1 MTDFNGEVLAL
12 DLATSTGWC
21 TGVPGGKPRF
31 GSLRFGNAS
40 ADRPARYRA
49 MREWLSVM
57 ITPKTRRVIFESSA
71 VPSIMMGRTN
81 IDTIKLLVGFCEHL
95 EEFCHGR
102 VELREARTA
111 DVRRYFIGGNPKR
124 AVAKPA
130 VMQRCKA
137 LGWDVKNDD
146 EGDACAVWAYQI
158 GILRPDLSHKTTPLF
173 SRI

>member
-1 MTDFNGEVLAL
+1 MRSVRRLRGLRLRRQHTQGSTWPVVLLDASSGRWAVMTDFNGEVLAL

-49 MREWLSVM
+49 MRDWLSVM

-81 IDTIKLLVGFCEHL
+81 IDTIKLLVGFC
-95 EEFCHGR
+95 
-102 VELREARTA
+102 
-111 DVRRYFIGGNPKR
+111 
-124 AVAKPA
+124 
-130 VMQRCKA
+130 
-137 LGWDVKNDD
+137 
-146 EGDACAVWAYQI
+146 
-158 GILRPDLSHKTTPLF
+158 
-173 SRI
+173 